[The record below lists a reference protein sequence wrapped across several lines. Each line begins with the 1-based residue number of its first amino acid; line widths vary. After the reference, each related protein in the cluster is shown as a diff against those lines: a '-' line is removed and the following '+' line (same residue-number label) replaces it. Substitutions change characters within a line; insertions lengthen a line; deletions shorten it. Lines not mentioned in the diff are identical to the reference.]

1 MDNTVLRGVED
12 PARAWRRGAFAPLAS
27 PAYRR
32 LWAATLLQFVGL
44 VTINVVRGYLAF
56 DLTGSNT
63 AVAGLLFGFGIAM
76 FPAMFWAGVVTDRFP
91 KRTVLGAAQLLLAA
105 QALLL
110 GGLALGGLLAYWML
124 FAQALLEGVA
134 VAFLVPSR
142 QAMNGRLLE
151 ARDVGRGVVLQ
162 QGSMGLARVFGPV
175 AGGLL
180 VAAAAGGAAA
190 VFLGVGALYF
200 AGAVLTFRIPCAFD
214 GPGGDGAGFRGNLEE
229 GLRYVRRRP
238 SLLVIVLVAYI
249 VAFTAAPWSVFL
261 PGLVAGVFGGGAFE
275 LGLINAAAAVGAV
288 AIAGMVA
295 AIATRPSA
303 WEAFLAVSLL
313 FGLLVAALGLAPNF
327 ALALLAAVLVGGAEM
342 GFTALALGLGMVYS
356 HRLYD
361 GRVQAL
367 IVSSF
372 SLFGVAS
379 LPLGLLG
386 DAIGVREA
394 FVAEGAA
401 GVLLMLLAVR
411 YARRVGARA
420 DARAPAAD
428 APPPEEEAPL
438 PAPDPS
444 PPAAE
449 APADASLAGAV

>member
-1 MDNTVLRGVED
+1 M
-12 PARAWRRGAFAPLAS
+12 
-27 PAYRR
+27 
-32 LWAATLLQFVGL
+32 
-44 VTINVVRGYLAF
+44 
-56 DLTGSNT
+56 
-63 AVAGLLFGFGIAM
+63 
-76 FPAMFWAGVVTDRFP
+76 
-91 KRTVLGAAQLLLAA
+91 
-105 QALLL
+105 
-110 GGLALGGLLAYWML
+110 
-124 FAQALLEGVA
+124 
-134 VAFLVPSR
+134 
-142 QAMNGRLLE
+142 
-151 ARDVGRGVVLQ
+151 
-162 QGSMGLARVFGPV
+162 
-175 AGGLL
+175 
-180 VAAAAGGAAA
+180 
-190 VFLGVGALYF
+190 
-200 AGAVLTFRIPCAFD
+200 
-214 GPGGDGAGFRGNLEE
+214 
-229 GLRYVRRRP
+229 
-238 SLLVIVLVAYI
+238 
-249 VAFTAAPWSVFL
+249 
-261 PGLVAGVFGGGAFE
+261 
-275 LGLINAAAAVGAV
+275 GAV

-428 APPPEEEAPL
+428 APPPEEEAPPL
-438 PAPDPS
+438 APEPS